1 MKYGYS
7 IDHAKQA
14 IIITREFAKRAANI
28 TNREY
33 RELTSFHRDFPDY
46 TIERRKAE
54 VNKSTKQTYKGLS
67 LAEMENYITEQD
79 KTQGNGSKG
88 MEAFKAIKAYYTPK
102 GSEKP
107 SYPKVKAWFLKTY
120 PKYGKKDDNTNQ
132 SQTTEKVSA

>member
-1 MKYGYS
+1 MSLLKYS
-7 IDHAKQA
+7 FF
-14 IIITREFAKRAANI
+14 FA
-28 TNREY
+28 
-33 RELTSFHRDFPDY
+33 PCY
-46 TIERRKAE
+46 TKSRKSERHKPIERRKAE

-107 SYPKVKAWFLKTY
+107 SYPKVKAWFLNTY